1 MRTNHLPA
9 LLVLCL
15 LSCTKNTAC
24 QLEPAFHL
32 NSHVIPIDQ
41 AINDLNQFLESEKN
55 TKTKLSAD
63 YSVTV
68 LPSSHIGTKSTESY
82 CDSLLYIIN
91 FSNNNGYAVLAAD
104 DRISSNIIAVT
115 EKGALSIK
123 DFKKFQDD
131 VIIPSDTLKLYDEEL
146 DDYLVGDYTGDGQ
159 EDSVKIINNSPIIAD
174 MILDYAEGELSKNKE
189 REFVDTFNDGSGN
202 VKMTVEHSTTQYYEE
217 KVTPLLADF
226 NDWTQDGFFSYL
238 CPTVFKRKTACGC
251 VNLALAYI
259 MTFWKFPDTYELNG
273 CRIDWNDLHNPHSSI
288 TDTLTAAFLL
298 RHMGKINLSIYLPR
312 GTFTF
317 PSLAAKYL
325 SNSLYENVEYIDYDT
340 QKVVKAL
347 NNGCPIMICSIP
359 TEGIT
364 GSHAWVIDGY
374 KDLHEYTTI
383 KHYKNGIYQ
392 YSNYTSHTINLIHCN
407 FGWGS
412 YGNGYFT
419 SGVFDL
425 KKVRLD
431 DSKKESPF
439 SDNYTK
445 YLKIITYDAPR

>member
-1 MRTNHLPA
+1 MLI
-9 LLVLCL
+9 LCI
-15 LSCTKNTAC
+15 LSCTKNAALQQESAHTI
-24 QLEPAFHL
+24 
-32 NSHVIPIDQ
+32 NSHTIPVAQ
-41 AINDLNQFLESEKN
+41 AIENLNRFLESEN
-55 TKTKLSAD
+55 NFRTKLSAD
-63 YSVTV
+63 YSIEVI
-68 LPSSHIGTKSTESY
+68 PSSCIGTKSTESY

-91 FSNNNGYAVLAAD
+91 FSDDNGYAVLAAD
-104 DRISSNIIAVT
+104 DRISSSVIAVT

-131 VIIPSDTLKLYDEEL
+131 VIIPSDTLKLYDEDL

-189 REFVDTFNDGSGN
+189 REFVDTINDGTGN

-238 CPTVFKRKTACGC
+238 CPIVFKRKTACGC

-259 MTFWKFPDTYELNG
+259 MTFWKFPDIYEIDG
-273 CRIDWNDLHNPHSSI
+273 YKIDWEGLRKPFSRITAISS
-288 TDTLTAAFLL
+288 AAILL

-364 GSHAWVIDGY
+364 SSHAWVIDGY

-392 YSNYTSHTINLIHCN
+392 YSNYTSRTINLIHCN
-407 FGWGS
+407 FGWGAD
-412 YGNGYFT
+412 GNGYFT

>member
-1 MRTNHLPA
+1 MKTNHL
-9 LLVLCL
+9 LLLLIICI
-15 LSCTKNTAC
+15 LSCTKNVVSQQETARTI
-24 QLEPAFHL
+24 
-32 NSHVIPIDQ
+32 NSHTIPVNQ
-41 AINDLNQFLESEKN
+41 ALENLNRFLESEN
-55 TKTKLSAD
+55 NFKTKLSTD
-63 YSVTV
+63 YSIAVI
-68 LPSSHIGTKSTESY
+68 PSSCIGTKSTESY

-91 FSNNNGYAVLAAD
+91 FSDDNGYAVLAAD

-123 DFKKFQDD
+123 DFKKFQDE

-174 MILDYAEGELSKNKE
+174 VILDYAEGELSKNKE
-189 REFVDTFNDGSGN
+189 REFVDTFNDGSGD
-202 VKMTVEHSTTQYYEE
+202 VKITVEHSTTQYYEE

-226 NDWTQDGFFSYL
+226 NDWTQDGPFNAL
-238 CPTVFKRKTACGC
+238 CPFVFKTKTACGC

-259 MTFWKFPDTYELNG
+259 MTFWKFPDMYEING
-273 CRIDWNDLHNPHSSI
+273 YRIDWEDIRKPYSSI
-288 TDTLTAAFLL
+288 TDTLTAATLL
-298 RHMGKINLSIYLPR
+298 RHMGKTNLSIYLPK

-317 PSLAAKYL
+317 PSMAAKYL
-325 SNSLYENVEYIDYDT
+325 SNNLYENVEYIDYNT

-347 NNGCPIMICSIP
+347 NNGCPILICSIP
-359 TEGIT
+359 TEGIRD
-364 GSHAWVIDGY
+364 SHAWVIDGY

-383 KHYKNGIYQ
+383 KHYKNGVYQ
-392 YSNYTSHTINLIHCN
+392 YSNYTSRTINLIHCN
-407 FGWGS
+407 FGWGAD
-412 YGNGYFT
+412 GNGYFT

-439 SDNYTK
+439 SNNYTK